1 MYVEPTMRTQ
11 SLARAFPLLLAAG
24 GWSLGCRVERGEI
37 VTALGTFT
45 PQDLAAK
52 IQILAADSFEGRAP
66 SSAGEEKTVQ
76 FLRAEFERLGLKPG
90 NGESYFQEVPL
101 VSITADRNM
110 TLVIGGRGPAM
121 TLRYGADF
129 VAFTSRVVEQTSLDR
144 SPLVFAG
151 YGVVAPE
158 VGWNDYQGWDA
169 RGKTVIVLVNDPDFE
184 SGDTTLFKGRTMT
197 YYGRWTYKY
206 EEAARA
212 GAAGVLIV
220 HETEPAGYPWEV
232 VTGSWS
238 GPRFGLVTEDRNLS
252 RAAVEG
258 WITGDAARR
267 IFRRAG
273 LDYDSLKARASQRGF
288 RAVPLNLDASVRVK
302 NTIEYSTSRNVVALL
317 PGRER
322 GDEYVIY
329 MAHWDH
335 LGRDPN
341 LTGDQ
346 IFNGAVDNASGTA
359 GLLELAEAF
368 ASLPRP
374 PRRSVVFLAVTAEE
388 QGLLGSAYYA
398 RNPIFPLNRTVAAIN
413 LDGLNVDGPMRDI
426 TVIGY
431 GNSELDDYL
440 AEAAKTQNRY
450 LRPDPEPEKG
460 FYYRSDHFELAKVG
474 VPSLYTDAGIDH
486 VEHGTEWSLERREE
500 YTALRYHKPADE
512 FDPNWDLRGAVQ
524 DLQLLFL
531 VGHRLASENRFPNWR
546 EGTEFKARRDSMMA
560 AR

>member
-1 MYVEPTMRTQ
+1 MSAKYSTST
-11 SLARAFPLLLAAG
+11 LCAALIAG
-24 GWSLGCRVERGEI
+24 VAALGCRGEKGDVER
-37 VTALGTFT
+37 ALASFT

-66 SSAGEEKTVQ
+66 SSPGEEKTVN
-76 FLRAEFERLGLKPG
+76 FLRSEFERMGLKPG
-90 NGESYFQEVPL
+90 NGESFFQEVPL
-101 VSITADRNM
+101 VSITANRDMR
-110 TLVIGGRGPAM
+110 LLISGRGPAM
-121 TLRYGADF
+121 TLRYGTDF
-129 VAFTSRVVEQTSLDR
+129 VAFTSRVVEEASLDR

-158 VGWNDYQGWDA
+158 AGWNDYEGLDA
-169 RGKTVIVLVNDPDFE
+169 RGKTVIVLVNDPDFRG
-184 SGDTTLFKGRTMT
+184 GDTTLFKGRTMT

-206 EEAARA
+206 EEAARQ
-212 GAAGVLIV
+212 GASGVLIV

-238 GPRFGLVTEDRNLS
+238 GPRFGLVSEDRNLS

-258 WITGDAARR
+258 WITAEAARR
-267 IFRRAG
+267 IFQRAG
-273 LDYDSLKARASQRGF
+273 LDYDSLKAKASQRGF
-288 RAVPLNLDASVRVK
+288 RPIPLNLEASVRVR
-302 NTIEYSTSRNVVALL
+302 NTIEYSRSKNVVALL
-317 PGRER
+317 EGRDRPG
-322 GDEYVIY
+322 EYVIY

-335 LGRDPN
+335 LGRDSS
-341 LTGDQ
+341 LSGDQ

-368 ASLPRP
+368 AGLPRP

-398 RNPIFPLNRTVAAIN
+398 RNPIFPLDRTVAAIN
-413 LDGLNVDGPMRDI
+413 LDGLNVDGRTRDI

-440 AEAAKTQNRY
+440 AEAARTQNRY

-460 FYYRSDHFELAKVG
+460 FYYRSDHFELAKAG
-474 VPSLYTDAGIDH
+474 VPALYTDAGIDNI
-486 VEHGTEWSLERREE
+486 EHGTEWALKRREE

-512 FDPNWDLRGAVQ
+512 FDPSWDLRGAVE

-531 VGHRLASENRFPNWR
+531 VGYRLANEDRFPNWR
-546 EGTEFKARRDSMMA
+546 EGTEFKARRDSMMSG
-560 AR
+560 R

>member
-1 MYVEPTMRTQ
+1 MSAKYSTST
-11 SLARAFPLLLAAG
+11 LCAALIAG
-24 GWSLGCRVERGEI
+24 VAALGCRGEKGDVER
-37 VTALGTFT
+37 ALASFT

-66 SSAGEEKTVQ
+66 SSPGEEKTVN
-76 FLRAEFERLGLKPG
+76 FLRSEFERMGLKPG
-90 NGESYFQEVPL
+90 NGESFFQEVPL
-101 VSITADRNM
+101 VSITANRDMR
-110 TLVIGGRGPAM
+110 LLIGGRGPAM
-121 TLRYGADF
+121 TLRYGTDF
-129 VAFTSRVVEQTSLDR
+129 VAFTSRVVEEASLDR

-158 VGWNDYQGWDA
+158 AGWNDYEGLDA
-169 RGKTVIVLVNDPDFE
+169 RGKTVIVLVNDPDFRG
-184 SGDTTLFKGRTMT
+184 GDTTLFKGRTMT

-206 EEAARA
+206 EEAARQ
-212 GAAGVLIV
+212 GASGVLIV

-238 GPRFGLVTEDRNLS
+238 GPRFGLVSEDRNLS

-258 WITGDAARR
+258 WITAEAARR
-267 IFRRAG
+267 IFQRAG
-273 LDYDSLKARASQRGF
+273 LDYDSLKAKASQRGF
-288 RAVPLNLDASVRVK
+288 RPIPLNLEASVRVR
-302 NTIEYSTSRNVVALL
+302 NTIEYSRSKNVVALL
-317 PGRER
+317 EGRDRPG
-322 GDEYVIY
+322 EYVIY

-335 LGRDPN
+335 LGRDSS
-341 LTGDQ
+341 LSGDQ

-368 ASLPRP
+368 AGLPRP

-398 RNPIFPLNRTVAAIN
+398 RNPIFPLDRTVAAIN
-413 LDGLNVDGPMRDI
+413 LDGLNVDGRTRDI

-440 AEAAKTQNRY
+440 AEAARTQNRY

-460 FYYRSDHFELAKVG
+460 FYYRSDHFELAKAG
-474 VPSLYTDAGIDH
+474 VPALYTDAGIDNI
-486 VEHGTEWSLERREE
+486 EHGTEWALKRREE

-512 FDPNWDLRGAVQ
+512 FDPSWDLRGAVE

-531 VGHRLASENRFPNWR
+531 VGYRLANEDRFPNWR
-546 EGTEFKARRDSMMA
+546 EGTEFKARRDSMMSG
-560 AR
+560 R

>member
-1 MYVEPTMRTQ
+1 MYVDSGMRIK
-11 SLARAFPLLLAAG
+11 SLTGAFALLAAG
-24 GWSLGCRVERGEI
+24 VSSLGCRVESGE
-37 VTALGTFT
+37 TLEALTTFT
-45 PQDLAAK
+45 PRDLAAK

-66 SSAGEEKTVQ
+66 SSPGEEKTVQ
-76 FLRAEFERLGLKPG
+76 FLRAEFQRLGLEPG

-110 TLVIGGRGPAM
+110 ILVIGGQGSAIA
-121 TLRYGADF
+121 LRYAADF
-129 VAFTSRVVEQTSLDR
+129 VAFTSRVVEETSLDR

-169 RGKTVIVLVNDPDFE
+169 RGKTVIVLVNDPDFQG
-184 SGDTTLFKGRTMT
+184 GDTTLFKGRAMT

-206 EEAARA
+206 EEAARQ

-258 WITGDAARR
+258 WITVDAARR
-267 IFRRAG
+267 LFQRAG
-273 LDYDSLKARASQRGF
+273 LDYDSLKVRASQRGF
-288 RAVPLNLDASVRVK
+288 RAVPLNLHASVRVR
-302 NTIEYSTSRNVVALL
+302 NTIEYSRSKNVVALL
-317 PGRER
+317 PGRDR
-322 GDEYVIY
+322 PDEYLIY
-329 MAHWDH
+329 LAHWDH
-335 LGRDPN
+335 LGKDPS
-341 LTGDQ
+341 LSGDQ
-346 IFNGAVDNASGTA
+346 IYNGAVDNASGTA

-374 PRRSVVFLAVTAEE
+374 PERSVVFLAVTAEE

-413 LDGLNVDGPMRDI
+413 LDGLNVDGRMRDI

-440 AEAAKTQNRY
+440 AEAARAQNRY

-474 VPSLYTDAGIDH
+474 VPALYTDAGIDH
-486 VEHGTEWSLERREE
+486 VEHGAEWSLKRREE

-512 FDPNWDLRGAVQ
+512 FDPNWDLSGAVE
-524 DLQLLFL
+524 DLQLLFR
-531 VGHRLASENRFPNWR
+531 VGYLLASEHRFPTWR
-546 EGTEFKARRDSMMA
+546 EGTEFKARRDSIMS

>member
-1 MYVEPTMRTQ
+1 MGTQ
-11 SLARAFPLLLAAG
+11 SLALAFPLLLAAG
-24 GWSLGCRVERGEI
+24 AWSLGCRVERGEI

-45 PQDLAAK
+45 PQDLAAR

-110 TLVIGGRGPAM
+110 TLLIGGRGPAM

-206 EEAARA
+206 EEAARQ
-212 GAAGVLIV
+212 GAAGILIV

-258 WITGDAARR
+258 WITADAARR

-335 LGRDPN
+335 LGRDPT
-341 LTGDQ
+341 LAGDQ

-474 VPSLYTDAGIDH
+474 VPALYTDAGIDH
-486 VEHGTEWSLERREE
+486 VEYGIDWSLKRRAE

-560 AR
+560 AH